1 MEDLDT
7 AWEQFCDGSFGIT
20 SNCPVL
26 NNSFA
31 SEKGGHNDARGDN
44 EEGIDFM
51 IESGGCDTAN
61 PQHEPVPISSDIYIS
76 TKTKISYLNQEI
88 PLTSVFWN
96 IPVMPYHIPKEGVV
110 KKQMKFNSTSSEDLE
125 DMQKL
130 LVGQSNVDEHIITRI
145 VNPEGRI
152 KFKDV
157 RKISIGL
164 SKKDIV
170 SYRRKKRGAFYNCFV
185 IMIRVKHN
193 DIFKEI
199 HVKVFNT
206 GKLEIPGIQDAYTLD
221 RVLTL
226 VTEILGPYVQS
237 TIPLSCLRDK
247 TMTVLINS
255 NFNCGYYIDR
265 DKLYNRLRFD
275 YGINSSYDPCS
286 YPGIQCEFY
295 HNSKLSIQTG
305 KQTITDDEDI
315 INDKNNSDDKD
326 KLSHIIKVSFM
337 VFRTGSVLIVGMCS
351 EEVLDDIY
359 NFLKDLLYREY
370 RNIVCSNTEKKDEIK
385 KQRKI
390 RRKMLVLG

>member
-7 AWEQFCDGSFGIT
+7 AWEQFCDGTSGIT

-26 NNSFA
+26 NSSIT
-31 SEKGGHNDARGDN
+31 SEKDGHNEIR
-44 EEGIDFM
+44 EGGQEDVGTDSIYVSTKSKSH
-51 IESGGCDTAN
+51 SG
-61 PQHEPVPISSDIYIS
+61 PVPVSSDIYIS

-88 PLTSVFWN
+88 SLTSVFWN
-96 IPVMPYHIPKEGVV
+96 IPVMPYHKPTEGVV
-110 KKQMKFNSTSSEDLE
+110 KKQMKFNSTSSKDLE

-130 LVGQSNVDEHIITRI
+130 LVGQPNVDEHIITRI

-185 IMIRVKHN
+185 IMIRIKHN

-226 VTEILGPYVQS
+226 VTEILGPYVVS
-237 TIPLSCLRDK
+237 KVPLSCLRDK

-265 DKLYNRLRFD
+265 DKLYNKLRFD

-295 HNSKLSIQTG
+295 HNNELSIQTG
-305 KQTITDDEDI
+305 KQNKIDYNKT
-315 INDKNNSDDKD
+315 NNNESS
-326 KLSHIIKVSFM
+326 SHIVKVSFM

-351 EEVLDDIY
+351 EEILDDIY

-370 RNIVCSNTEKKDEIK
+370 HNIVCSNTEKKDEMK